1 MKALKEYIQKTG
13 EIGRKHSVLE
23 WETICLNIS
32 SILNG
37 LPICHNQDDRS
48 SFDDLGLITPNM
60 YLIGR
65 NNSRAP
71 DGFVMV
77 EPSPSKALKNL
88 QEMENALLD
97 LLGDFVHK
105 FIPGKRFTEVEQPEI
120 DDIVL
125 FVMKEAERKR
135 NVKYKFGRVTE
146 INVDGIFSCEL

>member
-1 MKALKEYIQKTG
+1 
-13 EIGRKHSVLE
+13 
-23 WETICLNIS
+23 
-32 SILNG
+32 
-37 LPICHNQDDRS
+37 
-48 SFDDLGLITPNM
+48 M

-135 NVKYKFGRVTE
+135 NVKYKFGRVIE
-146 INVDGIFSCEL
+146 INVDGRDNKVKVEYHNATEVVRRVAIRSVKDLVLIKGINEIDFNSHEHCLVASLQQKYL